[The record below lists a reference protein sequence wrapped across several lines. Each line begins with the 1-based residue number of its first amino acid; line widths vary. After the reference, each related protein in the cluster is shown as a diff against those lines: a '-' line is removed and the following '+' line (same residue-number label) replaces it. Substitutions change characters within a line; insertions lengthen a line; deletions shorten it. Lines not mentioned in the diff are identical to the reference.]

1 MTTNTKTTIK
11 TEFANDLG
19 YGSVKARINNHSYI
33 VPSTIAKLRQQDVY
47 QPTTFKNPA
56 QMQNYMDDFMDHLD
70 VSVQSA
76 QVQETSRVFVGKN
89 AVRSRLSKEN
99 FNVNNYQGKAENDLS
114 LILTLSIIA
123 GEAVK
128 DSYQDLSN
136 DEKNTLTKYPYKD
149 VYTTVDMS
157 TALPVTEGKVPN
169 KIEQYAAKFYN
180 NGNEHLVI
188 LHNFEQLITVHITFN
203 QPIVALE
210 GETALYKIRHANSS
224 LAQLIKDDFDKAYPE
239 YKDKVTPG
247 KLINRPQSLTID
259 IGEGTVD
266 IVAFTNGKINEHA
279 SISLKQGYGNALE
292 SAILELQQKGINVT
306 NRTDLQQQL
315 NEPEDIFNAR
325 LLNIKRQAVHNQLE
339 PFEKEIA
346 HSFSEALRMAG
357 SNTEIVYVLGG
368 GAEPMK
374 KYSSL
379 RQSLIN
385 EAKAQTGNIGVFVIF
400 IDPRYAQLLN
410 ESGLQLILDR
420 VKSAQED

>member
-1 MTTNTKTTIK
+1 
-11 TEFANDLG
+11 
-19 YGSVKARINNHSYI
+19 
-33 VPSTIAKLRQQDVY
+33 
-47 QPTTFKNPA
+47 
-56 QMQNYMDDFMDHLD
+56 
-70 VSVQSA
+70 
-76 QVQETSRVFVGKN
+76 
-89 AVRSRLSKEN
+89 
-99 FNVNNYQGKAENDLS
+99 NYQGKAENDLS

-136 DEKNTLTKYPYKD
+136 DEKNALTKYPYKD

-169 KIEQYAAKFYN
+169 KIEQYATKFYN

-239 YKDKVTPG
+239 YKDKVTPE

-292 SAILELQQKGINVT
+292 SAILELQQK
-306 NRTDLQQQL
+306 
-315 NEPEDIFNAR
+315 
-325 LLNIKRQAVHNQLE
+325 
-339 PFEKEIA
+339 
-346 HSFSEALRMAG
+346 
-357 SNTEIVYVLGG
+357 
-368 GAEPMK
+368 
-374 KYSSL
+374 
-379 RQSLIN
+379 
-385 EAKAQTGNIGVFVIF
+385 
-400 IDPRYAQLLN
+400 
-410 ESGLQLILDR
+410 
-420 VKSAQED
+420 